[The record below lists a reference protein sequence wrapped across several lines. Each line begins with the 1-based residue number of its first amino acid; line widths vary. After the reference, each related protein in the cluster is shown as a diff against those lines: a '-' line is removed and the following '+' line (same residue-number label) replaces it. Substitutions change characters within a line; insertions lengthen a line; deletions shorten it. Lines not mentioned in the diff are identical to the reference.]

1 MAICRLQII
10 SIFSFYIKKKEFKQS
25 SIPNINHNEN
35 EIWFQLWCISLYDL
49 LESRAF
55 KKNSPC
61 QKIDVVWDIVHLFW
75 YSCSSMCKYQ
85 DLVLSF
91 IVPSSTDNIKGS
103 IISEKALY
111 VVLTNIQGIN
121 HKYCIL
127 KWCMAWNII
136 MDYKVT
142 KTLFNQSQW
151 TLFTFQFLKKWPLH
165 FGKSRNFLTFSKIL
179 ISFHFWIGWQ
189 NTTICQSSF
198 KPVVFLAI
206 LQGFDPFVVLV
217 SVQRS

>member
-1 MAICRLQII
+1 MSWHYCTYLFLLQKSNHLPLSMLLRHQLQYRKYHLFSRLFSIFSIVIFSLPNYLCTYLAICRLQII

-111 VVLTNIQGIN
+111 R
-121 HKYCIL
+121 CI
-127 KWCMAWNII
+127 
-136 MDYKVT
+136 DE
-142 KTLFNQSQW
+142 
-151 TLFTFQFLKKWPLH
+151 H
-165 FGKSRNFLTFSKIL
+165 SRY
-179 ISFHFWIGWQ
+179 
-189 NTTICQSSF
+189 
-198 KPVVFLAI
+198 
-206 LQGFDPFVVLV
+206 
-217 SVQRS
+217 